1 MKEITR
7 IPLEGL
13 HNTRDL
19 GGFETA
25 DGRHIRPK
33 KLLRSGQLAGM
44 TEKDQKVLL
53 EEYDL
58 RTDVDFRTG
67 QEKAEAPDPVIPG
80 VAYVE
85 NPILSDQAIGITRE
99 KSSENDMMKMLVQ
112 KMSSSETAAEEYMA
126 GLYRDLVMEPFSRQQ
141 YRHFFEILLSGE
153 EGAVLWH
160 CSAGKDRVGVG
171 TALLLSALGV
181 PRETIVRDYMMVN
194 EFTGDVVERQLE
206 KLKERL
212 HNPQLISCLRE
223 LMQVKES
230 YIHSVFAAIDENF
243 GGMENFLKTEMGL
256 DGGRLEQL
264 KGKYLE

>member
-19 GGFETA
+19 GGFEAA

-44 TEKDQKVLL
+44 TKKD
-53 EEYDL
+53 
-58 RTDVDFRTG
+58 
-67 QEKAEAPDPVIPG
+67 
-80 VAYVE
+80 
-85 NPILSDQAIGITRE
+85 RE
-99 KSSENDMMKMLVQ
+99 KSAETDMMKMLVQ
-112 KMSSSETAAEEYMA
+112 KMSSSETAAEEYMD

-141 YRHFFEILLSGE
+141 YRHFFEILLSHE
-153 EGAVLWH
+153 EGALLWH

-194 EFTGDVVERQLE
+194 EFTGDVVEGHLE

-212 HNPQLISCLRE
+212 HNPQLINCLRE

-230 YIHSVFAAIDENF
+230 YIYSVFAAIDENF

-256 DGGRLEQL
+256 DGGRLEL
-264 KGKYLE
+264 LRDKYLE